1 MKHRYKYRQIFP
13 ILGLGLL
20 AFFFCWFFV
29 GRYGIFG
36 SRVDWISQ
44 HSVIPDYFRQQFYET
59 GDLFPEFAANI
70 GGGQNIYHFSYYGL
84 FCPVILISY
93 LFPSVKMGDY
103 LMFTSFASLAVSVIL
118 FYTWLL
124 KRGFSGKIRFMVS
137 LMYLLSGPMIFHSYC
152 QIMFVNYMPF
162 LCMAF
167 LGVDLYFEKGRK
179 LLYMAGVFLMIM
191 SSFYFSIGGMLAL
204 VIYGLYRY
212 LGREPKGSSFLA
224 QNLWDSG
231 EKNIVC
237 DINGKRNRKETKN
250 ELNKIKIACNHIFLF
265 FTDGIRFLCPM
276 LAAVLLSGIL
286 LVPTAAALTGRG
298 GTKGGFRLV
307 DLLIPDLQVDRLLY
321 TPYGIGLTTFMITV
335 LITGFTY
342 KKLSE
347 RVLSW
352 GCTVIL
358 AIPFFSWLLNG
369 GLYIREKALIPFL
382 PLLCYL
388 IACYIKKLEEGRF
401 TLQSIQQ
408 NMPVTRFVGFLAGG
422 IPFLITIGLLY
433 AGQRTSEFSGY
444 GILFLADAVVMA
456 GGYLLFCWKKESMF
470 LMVPAVVFLFL
481 FGSVFHGKANRTESR
496 EFYDKATD
504 PATGQI
510 VKEILEEDPDF
521 YRLEQVGN
529 EEENAA
535 DLNRIWNMGQ
545 YISSIYSSSYNK
557 EYQEFRKNVFEVEE
571 PFRNDLMQSVSQ
583 NPVFLKL
590 MGVRYLL
597 SEKEVTGYEPM
608 GQKGGIRVFEDTEAA
623 PAAYVT
629 DRLIS
634 EKSFEKLQFPYNQ
647 LALIFG
653 AVKEREGEKQKED
666 GERSVEASV
675 MAETLGKA
683 EAVPEQEQQILE
695 EVQHAVKPVEIV
707 LPKQEEG
714 NLRVTKKED
723 GYRVQAEK
731 KETVRIGFSDSGDG
745 DLGTTE
751 AEKILFLQFH
761 VKNNQP
767 GQDVSVWLEGER
779 NKLSAGNHTYYN
791 GNTTFSFAVALEKGK
806 TSAELA
812 FGKGDYELTG
822 IKCFLGNWGKDVDQ
836 ERAGRL
842 YQAEFQMDKEKS
854 GGNVIAGSVEA
865 EKEGYFVTSIP
876 YDPNFEIRMDG
887 KKIEYE
893 KVNMAF
899 LGFPVGEGTHT
910 VEMIY
915 HAPGRK
921 TGIWCSMA
929 GAVLVLLLLAS
940 KSRAVRPQANRY
952 RPHPDQACPMPI
964 WRQAGFVEKSE

>member
-1 MKHRYKYRQIFP
+1 MKNGYKYKQMLP
-13 ILGLGLL
+13 VLALGLL
-20 AFFFCWFFV
+20 TFFFCWLFV

-44 HSVIPDYFRQQFYET
+44 HSVIPDYFRQQFYEM

-70 GGGQNIYHFSYYGL
+70 GGGQNIYNFSYYGL
-84 FCPVILISY
+84 FSPVILLSY

-103 LMFTSFASLAVSVIL
+103 LSFASFVSLALSVIL

-124 KRGFSGKIRFMVS
+124 KRGFSGKIRFMAS

-167 LGVDLYFEKGRK
+167 IGVDLYFEKGRK
-179 LLYMAGVFLMIM
+179 LLYMVSVFLMIM

-212 LGREPKGSSFLA
+212 LECGSKGGSFLKSNPWNSA
-224 QNLWDSG
+224 P
-231 EKNIVC
+231 KNIVSN
-237 DINGKRNRKETKN
+237 INDDTNCKETKN
-250 ELNKIKIACNHIFLF
+250 GLTEIKIACNHIFSFLS
-265 FTDGIRFLCPM
+265 DGIRFLCPM
-276 LAAVLLSGIL
+276 LAAVLLSGVL

-298 GTKGGFRLV
+298 GTTKGGLHLAE
-307 DLLIPDLQVDRLLY
+307 LLIPDMQVDRLLY
-321 TPYGIGLTTFMITV
+321 TPYGIGLTTFLITV

-358 AIPFFSWLLNG
+358 TIPFFTWILNG

-388 IACYIKKLEEGRF
+388 IACYIKKLEEERF
-401 TLQSIQQ
+401 SLRTIQQ
-408 NMPVTRFVGFLAGG
+408 NAPVTRFVGFIAGG
-422 IPFLITIGLLY
+422 VPFLITVGLLY
-433 AGQRTSEFSGY
+433 AGQRASEFSEY
-444 GILFLADAVVMA
+444 GIFFLADAVIMA

-470 LMVPAVVFLFL
+470 LMVPVVVFLLL
-481 FGSVFHGKANRTESR
+481 FGSVFHEKANRIESR
-496 EFYDKATD
+496 EFYDKVTD
-504 PATGQI
+504 SATGRI

-535 DLNRIWNMGQ
+535 NLNRIWSMGQ

-557 EYQEFRKNVFEVEE
+557 EYQEFRKNIFEVEE

-597 SEKEVTGYEPM
+597 SEKEVPGYEKV
-608 GQKGGIRVFEDTEAA
+608 GQEGNIRVFKDIGTA
-623 PAAYVT
+623 PVAYVA

-634 EKSFEKLQFPYNQ
+634 EKSFEELEFPYNQ
-647 LALIFG
+647 IALVYG
-653 AVKEREGEKQKED
+653 AVKAEEGGKWKED
-666 GERSVEASV
+666 EEGSRK
-675 MAETLGKA
+675 AETSETA
-683 EAVPEQEQQILE
+683 EDFGNTEAMPEQEQQILE
-695 EVQHAVKPVEIV
+695 EVRRAVKPVELV
-707 LPKQEEG
+707 LPKQQDG
-714 NLRVTKKED
+714 SLRITQKED
-723 GYRVQAEK
+723 GYRIQADK
-731 KETVRIGFSDSGDG
+731 KDTARIEIPGFGDG
-745 DLGTTE
+745 GMAE
-751 AEKILFLQFH
+751 EEKILFLQFQ

-767 GQDVSVWLEGER
+767 GQDVSMWLEGER

-791 GNTTFSFAVALEKGK
+791 GNTTFSFAAALEKGK
-806 TSAELA
+806 TFVELA

-822 IKCFLGNWGKDVDQ
+822 IKCFLGSWGKEVNQ
-836 ERAGRL
+836 ERADRL
-842 YQAEFQMDKEKS
+842 YQAEFRMDQEKS

-876 YDPNFEIRMDG
+876 YDPNFEILVDG
-887 KKIEYE
+887 KEIEYE
-893 KVNMAF
+893 KVNTAF
-899 LGFPVGEGTHT
+899 LGFPVGEGTHM

-915 HAPGRK
+915 HAPGREI
-921 TGIWCSMA
+921 GIWCSMV
-929 GAVLVLLLLAS
+929 GAVLFFLVTGHTLTR
-940 KSRAVRPQANRY
+940 RAL
-952 RPHPDQACPMPI
+952 
-964 WRQAGFVEKSE
+964 

>member
-1 MKHRYKYRQIFP
+1 MRSIEKYKKIFP
-13 ILGLGLL
+13 ALGLVLL
-20 AFFFCWFFV
+20 TFFFCWFFV
-29 GRYGIFG
+29 GRYGVFG

-70 GGGQNIYHFSYYGL
+70 GGGQNIYYFSYYGL
-84 FCPVILISY
+84 FSPVILLSY

-103 LMFTSFASLAVSVIL
+103 LMFASLASLAVSVIL

-167 LGVDLYFEKGRK
+167 IGVDLYFEKGRK

-204 VIYGLYRY
+204 VIYGLNRY
-212 LGREPKGSSFLA
+212 LECGPEGGHFLGSD
-224 QNLWDSG
+224 LWYSS
-231 EKNIVC
+231 EKNIVSN
-237 DINGKRNRKETKN
+237 INDKADRKETKKA
-250 ELNKIKIACNHIFLF
+250 LIKIKIACNYIFLF
-265 FTDGIRFLCPM
+265 LEDGAQFLCPM

-298 GTKGGFRLV
+298 GTKGGIHPA
-307 DLLIPDLQVDRLLY
+307 DLLIPDTQVDRLLY
-321 TPYGIGLTTFMITV
+321 TPYGIGLTTFMVTV
-335 LITGFTY
+335 LIAGFTY

-358 AIPFFSWLLNG
+358 SIPFFTWILNG

-388 IACYIKKLEEGRF
+388 IAYYIKRLEEGQLASR
-401 TLQSIQQ
+401 SIQQ
-408 NMPVTRFVGFLAGG
+408 NPSATRFVGLLVGG
-422 IPFLITIGLLY
+422 IPFLATTGLLY
-433 AGQRTSEFSGY
+433 AGQGTSEFSEY
-444 GILFLADAVVMA
+444 GMLFLADAVIMA

-470 LMVPAVVFLFL
+470 LLVPVVAFLFL
-481 FGSVFHGKANRTESR
+481 YGSVFHEKADRIESR
-496 EFYDKATD
+496 EFYDKVTD

-510 VKEILEEDPDF
+510 VKEIIEEDPGF

-535 DLNRIWNMGQ
+535 DLNRVWNMGQ

-597 SEKEVTGYEPM
+597 SEKEVPGYENV
-608 GQKGGIRVFEDTEAA
+608 GQKGNIRVFRDMGAA

-653 AVKEREGEKQKED
+653 AVKAGEGEKQKED
-666 GERSVEASV
+666 GERSAAASETAAPLEMADISQKSEAL
-675 MAETLGKA
+675 ETA
-683 EAVPEQEQQILE
+683 EAMSGQERQILE
-695 EVQHAVKPVEIV
+695 EVKQAVKPVEIG
-707 LPKQEEG
+707 LPEQKDG
-714 NLRVTKKED
+714 NLRITQKGDSYRIQADKKD
-723 GYRVQAEK
+723 
-731 KETVRIGFSDSGDG
+731 TVRIEIPGLGDG
-745 DLGTTE
+745 RTAE
-751 AEKILFLQFH
+751 AERILFLQFH

-767 GQDVSVWLEGER
+767 GKDVSVWLEGER

-791 GNTTFSFAVALEKGK
+791 GNTIFSFAAALEKGK
-806 TSAELA
+806 SFAELA

-822 IKCFLGNWGKDVDQ
+822 IKCFLGSWGKEVDQ

-854 GGNVIAGSVEA
+854 GGNVIAGFVEV

-876 YDPNFEIRMDG
+876 YDPNFEILVDG
-887 KKIEYE
+887 KETEYE
-893 KVNMAF
+893 KVNTAF
-899 LGFPVGEGTHT
+899 LGFPVGEGRHT
-910 VEMIY
+910 VEMAY

-921 TGIWCSMA
+921 IGICCSVA
-929 GAVLVLLLLAS
+929 GAVFAVLL
-940 KSRAVRPQANRY
+940 
-952 RPHPDQACPMPI
+952 
-964 WRQAGFVEKSE
+964 AGFVKIRMTFK